1 MSEWQPISTAPKSPS
16 FENEIRLLL
25 FVPERTGGGNVV
37 IGLWRGNDDFDGI
50 WFCSEDEGPISWGA
64 CEPTHWMPLPA
75 PPNPAP

>member
-1 MSEWQPISTAPKSPS
+1 MSEWQPIETGPKSPS
-16 FENEIRLLL
+16 YENQIRLLL

-50 WFCSEDEGPISWGA
+50 WFCSEDDGPISWGE
-64 CEPTHWMPLPA
+64 CKPTHWMPLPA